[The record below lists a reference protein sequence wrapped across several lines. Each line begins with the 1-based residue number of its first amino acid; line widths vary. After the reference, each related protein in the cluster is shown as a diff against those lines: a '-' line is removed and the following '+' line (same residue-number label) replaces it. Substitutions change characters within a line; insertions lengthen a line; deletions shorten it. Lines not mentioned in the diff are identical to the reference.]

1 MMKQSIGR
9 KVLAVLTAIWL
20 LMTAV
25 PAAAGMED
33 TAPVQLNVQWT
44 DAEGNVIQAFPTPV
58 TDDLTGLT
66 PYAPDQIKGAWW
78 VMVPADQLWNLTLI
92 ISSSPELNDSFF
104 PASGTLL
111 TEVADAGE
119 NLAGPSLAVTAFNP
133 ETQVQDIYLLYIS
146 TVTEI
151 PMPIEITPEPTEEPT
166 PEPTEEPTEEPT
178 PEPTEELTPE
188 PTEEPTPEPTEE
200 PTPEPE
206 APEDEGEKAA

>member
-1 MMKQSIGR
+1 MKQSIGR

-178 PEPTEELTPE
+178 PEPTEE
-188 PTEEPTPEPTEE
+188 PTP
-200 PTPEPE
+200 
-206 APEDEGEKAA
+206 